1 MYIHIGENKIV
12 NSRDILGIFQVEC
25 LKQSRNNLR
34 VLNLLKCEK
43 SEIKSVIFVNKKD
56 KDEIRFSIS
65 SIRTLK
71 DRLEKNGNLT

>member
-1 MYIHIGENKIV
+1 MRKTKKTENPALQ
-12 NSRDILGIFQVEC
+12 NPASDTEAGFFFHHLPEQA
-25 LKQSRNNLR
+25 
-34 VLNLLKCEK
+34 
-43 SEIKSVIFVNKKD
+43 IKSVIFVNKKD